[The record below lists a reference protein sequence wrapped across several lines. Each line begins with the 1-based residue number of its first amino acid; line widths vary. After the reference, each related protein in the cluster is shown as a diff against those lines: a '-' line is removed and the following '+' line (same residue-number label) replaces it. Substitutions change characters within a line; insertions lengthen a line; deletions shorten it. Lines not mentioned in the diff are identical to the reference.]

1 MVWTV
6 QSAAPQRLTAKRR
19 QAEGPC
25 NLGSI
30 VLVTVGHPAG
40 TGDLAQGVPSLAM
53 AQYSKS

>member
-6 QSAAPQRLTAKRR
+6 QSAAPQRR

-53 AQYSKS
+53 AQYPKS